1 MCGIAGILWLDG
13 RPADAAPVRRMCS
26 RLIHRGPDDEGAIV
40 DGPVALGHRR
50 LSIIDLSSAAHQPM
64 RDAAGDAWITYNGEI
79 YNFGDLRARY
89 EAEGDRF
96 RSHSDTEVVL
106 RAYARDGVDCVHR
119 FNGMF
124 AFAIWDVREQR
135 LMLARD
141 RFGVKPLYYLRE
153 AGRVIFASEIK
164 AILAV
169 AERAP
174 RVSAE
179 ALSEYFTFQN
189 VLSDLTLFEGIRL
202 LPAGH
207 VLVVEDGEVITR
219 AYWDLAF
226 DPDGTNEVVHAQRL
240 RHALEAAIERQL
252 VSDVPVGAYLSGG
265 MDSASI
271 VTVASRRMPHLA
283 TFTGG
288 FDLSQVFGA
297 ERGFDERAD
306 AEQVASLCATEHYEM
321 VLHPRSIES
330 LLPRLVWH
338 LEDLR
343 TGSSYQN
350 FSIANLAS
358 RFVKV
363 VLAGVGGD
371 EIFAG
376 YPWRYSKIADC
387 WDETAFE
394 RQYYDS
400 WCRLVADVEKPCF
413 FTGSIRRAVDF
424 GVPADLCRSILS
436 VTRGW
441 HPVDR
446 AMYFDAK
453 TFLHGLL
460 VVEDKLS
467 MAHGLETRV
476 PFLDDEV
483 VAVTSRIPAALKLV
497 GERGKVIVRRS
508 MTGLLPAQILDKVK
522 QGFSPPDQSWYHGPM
537 ADYAR
542 AILLDRRTLDR
553 GYFEPAYVRN
563 MVEAHLS
570 GRTNA
575 RRLLWSLLCFEWWHR
590 LFIDGDPVPS
600 QAHEQCRFA

>member
-13 RPADAAPVRRMCS
+13 RPADTAPVERMC
-26 RLIHRGPDDEGAIV
+26 RVLAHRGPDDEGVTA
-40 DGPVALGHRR
+40 DGPMALGHRR
-50 LSIIDLSSAAHQPM
+50 LAIIDLSAAGHQPM
-64 RDAAGDAWITYNGEI
+64 HDAERGTWISYNGEI
-79 YNFGDLRARY
+79 YNFADLRAEY
-89 EAEGDRF
+89 EAGGDTF

-106 RAYARDGVDCVHR
+106 RAYAHHGADCVHR

-124 AFAIWDVREQR
+124 AFAVWDSPARR
-135 LMLARD
+135 LVLARD
-141 RFGVKPLYYLRE
+141 KFGIKPIYYLRE
-153 AGRVIFASEIK
+153 DNRLIFASEIK

-169 AERAP
+169 TDRP
-174 RVSAE
+174 RRVSAD
-179 ALSEYFTFQN
+179 ALNEYFTFQN
-189 VLSDLTLFEGIRL
+189 IYSDLTLFEGIRL

-207 VLVVEDGEVITR
+207 MLTVENGDVSSRPFWNLV
-219 AYWDLAF
+219 F
-226 DPDGTNEVVHAQRL
+226 DPDDVDESVHAARL
-240 RHALEAAIERQL
+240 RDALEGEIQRQL

-271 VTVASRRMPHLA
+271 VSVASRCMRRLA

-288 FDLSQVFGA
+288 FDLSHVFGD

-306 AEQVASLCATEHYEM
+306 AERVASMWATEHYEM
-321 VLHPRSIES
+321 VLHPRSIEA

-376 YPWRYSKIADC
+376 YPWRYSTIADEWNAC
-387 WDETAFE
+387 EFE
-394 RQYYDS
+394 RKYYEQWS
-400 WCRLVADVEKPCF
+400 RLIPDAEKSCF
-413 FTGSIRRAVDF
+413 FTSEMRRA
-424 GVPADLCRSILS
+424 ADPRGPFEQCRRILGP
-436 VTRGW
+436 TRGW

-467 MAHGLETRV
+467 MAYGLETRL
-476 PFLDDEV
+476 PFLGDEV
-483 VAVTSRIPAALKLV
+483 IEVAARIPASLKLV
-497 GERGKVIVRRS
+497 GSQGKVIVRTAMAGR
-508 MTGLLPAQILDKVK
+508 LPSQILDKVK

-542 AILLDRRTLDR
+542 SVLLDPRTLDR
-553 GYFEPAYVRN
+553 GYFEPQYIRTV
-563 MVEAHLS
+563 VESHLA

-590 LFIDGDPVPS
+590 LFIDGEPLPD
-600 QAHEQCRFA
+600 AA